1 MSIQCTKLFQR
12 NRRVHCLRLDLA
24 AATRAHKM
32 RIYWTN
38 VSTRPLSSIPGFFF
52 LQISLRSLWVDG
64 CAQPLVADYSIDQI
78 DAILPHTL
86 SLSLSLSPVYNNRLR
101 VVYYYSYLKRLLAL
115 VSGFGIINGNARNA
129 DAVDTQLMT
138 CSVSSFL
145 FFTFFSAT
153 SS

>member
-1 MSIQCTKLFQR
+1 M
-12 NRRVHCLRLDLA
+12 
-24 AATRAHKM
+24 HK
-32 RIYWTN
+32 T
-38 VSTRPLSSIPGFFF
+38 LSEES
-52 LQISLRSLWVDG
+52 SRSLPSPWSSSSHEGSQDENILNQRLYTAALINPWVFLFTNL
-64 CAQPLVADYSIDQI
+64 LVLLVGGWVRAPARGWLLYWSDRC
-78 DAILPHTL
+78 HTAAHT
-86 SLSLSLSPVYNNRLR
+86 LSLSLSPVYNNRLR